1 MTGRA
6 GPASR
11 SAAGQLMPPWLWV
24 WLIGDLAVLIP
35 GQISDERYQFAEYT
49 GHGDIAGRLTA
60 GIPYNLLFV
69 FGVIAT
75 LTYVILAA
83 GAVAALFPHLR
94 GRWVERRFRLAVDD
108 RDVIVEMQDFVSLYD
123 PSIQLRVA
131 ISSQQLARIYP
142 AGWRA
147 ARIAVFLPLVALW
160 YRDRRAAQAVLLHEI
175 AHRRHGDQFAVG
187 LGSPF
192 TWLIRVWVPAF
203 LLLVLTP
210 IVVYA
215 SLGGG
220 LLAQAVSGQGALEL
234 LRPAELLILPVA
246 ALWLA
251 ELNADEFTTH
261 VAGPDAL
268 RHALEPSKVTKAPIA
283 ARALALLSH
292 PPHRLRLLCT
302 APRPA
307 ATVALLAAWPA
318 ALIAQL
324 GLLIIGAFI
333 AYLLIGHKLPD
344 IGTDL
349 LVGTRQFLTGNRILL
364 ITAVILLLGWPVL
377 ARPWDWLW
385 SPRRSSAPHQPWR
398 PYLVA
403 AAVPAVLLAVS
414 FASLPASYTGQSP
427 AQDACAQLAAWKHS
441 GGMDTKLR
449 ADSAVGPAYK
459 ATTGPQDAAGAVR
472 ALGSAAAAALRNPPP
487 GAARDS
493 YVTAMTDL
501 SAFVRDVLA
510 GRTAPA
516 GTELANG
523 LTADE
528 KTNSLLAEQIR
539 KCSFPVQA
547 PPSAVATTPVPP
559 TAHPVPGFGQL
570 TMAQLKAR
578 LLTQADLSGYAP
590 SVPPNDFPSYSDKP
604 ACLATLNDLS
614 SASAPSAAVTQATA
628 AFTAGPDG
636 PWIEE
641 VARSYPGQGAAQ
653 AFATAVKTLAGCGSF
668 TLGQTAAA
676 GTESVQPRGS
686 VNLGRQSW
694 SAAIATQTSIP
705 VTETLILVQEGSS
718 LIALQ
723 VASAVGLPA
732 AGQIRSIAAQATAR
746 LTQ

>member
-1 MTGRA
+1 MTGGT
-6 GPASR
+6 GPDLR
-11 SAAGQLMPPWLWV
+11 GGAGQLMPPWLWV

-49 GHGDIAGRLTA
+49 GHGDIPGRLTA
-60 GIPYNLLFV
+60 GIPYKLLFV
-69 FGVIAT
+69 FGIIAA

-94 GRWVERRFRLAVDD
+94 GRWVERRFRLAGDD
-108 RDVIVEMQDFVSLYD
+108 RDVIAEMQDFVGQYD

-131 ISSQQLARIYP
+131 VSGQQLARIYP
-142 AGWRA
+142 VGWRK
-147 ARIAVFLPLVALW
+147 ARIAVFLPLLALW

-175 AHRRHGDQFAVG
+175 AHRRHGDQFVVG

-215 SLGGG
+215 ALGGG

-234 LRPAELLILPVA
+234 LRPAELLILPVV

-251 ELNADEFTTH
+251 EFNADEFATH

-268 RHALEPSKVTKAPIA
+268 RHALEAGRATEAPIA
-283 ARALALLSH
+283 ARALTLLSH
-292 PPHRLRLLCT
+292 PPRRLRLRSAT
-302 APRPA
+302 PRPA
-307 ATVALLAAWPA
+307 ATAALLAAWPA

-324 GLLIIGAFI
+324 GLLIAGAFI
-333 AYLLIGHKLPD
+333 AYLLIGQKLPD

-349 LVGTRQFLTGNRILL
+349 LAGTRQFLTGNRILL

-377 ARPWDWLW
+377 ARPWDRLW
-385 SPRRSSAPHQPWR
+385 SPRRSSAPYQPWR
-398 PYLVA
+398 PYLAA
-403 AAVPAVLLAVS
+403 AAVPVALLAVS
-414 FASLPASYTGQSP
+414 FAPLSASYTGQSQ
-427 AQDACAQLAAWKHS
+427 AQDACAQLAAWDHS
-441 GGMDTKLR
+441 GGMDAKLR
-449 ADSAVGPAYK
+449 ADSAAGQAYQ
-459 ATTGPQDAAGAVR
+459 AMTSPQDPAVAAR
-472 ALGSAAAAALRNPPP
+472 TLESAAASALRDPPP

-501 SAFVRDVLA
+501 GAFARDVLA

-523 LTADE
+523 LTSDE
-528 KTNSLLAEQIR
+528 QASSLLAEQIR
-539 KCSFPVQA
+539 NCSVPVQV
-547 PPSAVATTPVPP
+547 PSPAVTATPVPS
-559 TAHPVPGFGQL
+559 TAPAPGSAQL
-570 TMAQLKAR
+570 TAAQLKAR
-578 LLTQADLSGYAP
+578 LLTQADLAGYAP
-590 SVPPNDFPSYSDKP
+590 TSPPGNFPSYSDKP
-604 ACLATLNDLS
+604 ACIGTLNDLS

-628 AFTAGPDG
+628 VFTAGPDG
-636 PWIEE
+636 PWVEE

-653 AFATAVKTLAGCGSF
+653 AFAAAVKTLAGCGTF
-668 TLGQTAAA
+668 TLGRTAAA
-676 GTESVQPRGS
+676 GTESVRPLGS

-705 VTETLILVQEGSS
+705 VTETLILAQEGSS
-718 LIALQ
+718 LVALQ
-723 VASAVGLPA
+723 VASAAGLPP
-732 AGQIRSIAAQATAR
+732 AGQIRSIAAQAIALLIR
-746 LTQ
+746 